1 MKNVVYTALSKGYPF
16 DLKGL
21 IKTIWERLNTTN
33 QGDLIIV
40 LIKWIE
46 VLHSIQNVNILPSIP
61 KFLQKLLVNIV
72 SKTANNNKSEVSI
85 KSYELL
91 TMFLHEFERP

>member
-1 MKNVVYTALSKGYPF
+1 MNVLNMIYEQGALELKEWAKSVDDLLKNLVYTALSKGYPF

-21 IKTIWERLNTTN
+21 IKTIWERLNTTP

-46 VLHSIQNVNILPSIP
+46 LLHSI
-61 KFLQKLLVNIV
+61 
-72 SKTANNNKSEVSI
+72 
-85 KSYELL
+85 
-91 TMFLHEFERP
+91 